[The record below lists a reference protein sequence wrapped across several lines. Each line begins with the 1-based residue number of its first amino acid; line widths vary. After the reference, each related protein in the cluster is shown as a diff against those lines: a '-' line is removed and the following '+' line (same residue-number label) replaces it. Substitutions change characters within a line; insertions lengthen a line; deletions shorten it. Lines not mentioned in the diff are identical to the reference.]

1 MLKKF
6 KKVLGVFCAA
16 CMLAASAS
24 AMPVAHAQTGL
35 RNECGVSATGEGVE
49 PRGLFVNVSIA
60 LDCGNGKV
68 WVTAKNEFTL
78 FPATVKV
85 ELELYSSDAY
95 CSSYEQM
102 TLVDK
107 KTVDDLNIGESFN
120 AEAFTEG
127 KTKYWCGR
135 MKYRVDKKDW
145 KTSVTGIYQI
155 DGNGNVIK

>member
-6 KKVLGVFCAA
+6 QKVLGVFCAA

-35 RNECGVSATGEGVE
+35 RNECGISATGEGVE

-60 LDCGNGKV
+60 LDCGNGEV
-68 WVTAKNEFTL
+68 RVTARNDFTL
-78 FPATVKV
+78 FPATVRV
-85 ELELYSSDAY
+85 ELELYSSDTY
-95 CSSYEQM
+95 CNSYEQM

-107 KTVDDLNIGESFN
+107 KTVDDLNIGESF
-120 AEAFTEG
+120 FVSSSTGG
-127 KTKYWCGR
+127 KPKYWCGR
-135 MKYRVDKKDW
+135 MNYKVDKKDW

>member
-6 KKVLGVFCAA
+6 QNVLGVFCAA

-24 AMPVAHAQTGL
+24 AIPVAHAQAESGNGCLASVTEE
-35 RNECGVSATGEGVE
+35 NIE
-49 PRGLFVNVSIA
+49 PRGLFASVSIA
-60 LDCGNGKV
+60 LDCGNGEV
-68 WVTAKNEFTL
+68 RVTARNDFTL
-78 FPATVKV
+78 FPATVRV

-107 KTVDDLNIGESFN
+107 KTVDDLNIGESFFVSSSTGG
-120 AEAFTEG
+120 E
-127 KTKYWCGR
+127 TKYWCGR

-145 KTSVTGIYQI
+145 KTSVTGMYQI

>member
-6 KKVLGVFCAA
+6 QKVLGVFCAA

-24 AMPVAHAQTGL
+24 AMPVAHAQTNL
-35 RNECGVSATGEGVE
+35 RNECGISATGENIE
-49 PRGLFVNVSIA
+49 PRALIVDLSIS
-60 LDCGNGKV
+60 LNSGNGKV

-85 ELELYSSDAY
+85 ELELYSSDTY

-102 TLVDK
+102 TLVEK

-120 AEAFTEG
+120 AEAFTGG
-127 KTKYWCGR
+127 KPKYWCGR
-135 MKYRVDKKDW
+135 MNYKVDKKDW